1 MEIAK
6 EVKGKDIFVA
16 ADIGPIGQLLEPM
29 GTLSFDRAY
38 EIKLLSDLSENCKR
52 GREMPFEF
60 ERQKIK
66 N

>member
-29 GTLSFDRAY
+29 AH
-38 EIKLLSDLSENCKR
+38 
-52 GREMPFEF
+52 
-60 ERQKIK
+60 
-66 N
+66 